1 MSAKPSDSSRICVHT
16 MTTKP
21 LSLEQAVEAYVD
33 AGIAGITV
41 WRQHLE
47 GMSLNDA
54 AALLKGSGLDVVSLC
69 RGGFFPARTSDA
81 RQQALED
88 NRRAIEQAATIGAPV
103 VILVCGAEPGQSL
116 TESRKQIADGIAALI
131 PDAEAANVK
140 LAVEPL
146 HPMYADTRSAINTLA
161 QANDLVEALDSPWVG
176 IAADVYHLW
185 WDPNLEQ
192 EIARAGDSI
201 LAFHVCDWRTPTRDL
216 VNDRGLMGEGCIPI
230 RQIRGW
236 IEQTGFSG
244 YSEVEIFSEE
254 YWATDQRAYLRRI
267 KEAFREHV

>member
-1 MSAKPSDSSRICVHT
+1 MSLTPLDSSRICVHT

-41 WRQHLE
+41 WRQHLD
-47 GMSLNDA
+47 GIDLNGAASLLN
-54 AALLKGSGLDVVSLC
+54 GSELDVVGLC
-69 RGGFFPARTSDA
+69 RGGFFPALSGDT
-81 RQQALED
+81 RQKALDD
-88 NRRAIEQAATIGAPV
+88 NCRAIEEAATIGAPV
-103 VILVCGAEPGQSL
+103 AVLVCGAEPGQSL
-116 TESRKQIADGIAALI
+116 DESRKQIADGIAALI
-131 PDAEAANVK
+131 PEAEAAGVR

-161 QANDLVEALDSPWVG
+161 QANDLVEALDSEWVG

-185 WDPNLEQ
+185 WDPDLER

-236 IEQTGFSG
+236 IEQAGFSG

-254 YWATDQRAYLRRI
+254 FWATDQRAYLERI
-267 KEAFREHV
+267 KEACRGHV